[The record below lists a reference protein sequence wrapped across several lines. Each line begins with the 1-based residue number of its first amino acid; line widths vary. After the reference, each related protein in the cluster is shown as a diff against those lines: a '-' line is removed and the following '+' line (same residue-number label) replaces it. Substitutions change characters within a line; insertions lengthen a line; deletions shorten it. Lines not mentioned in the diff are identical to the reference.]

1 MNRNYYYIL
10 MLSFFLSGFLMGQD
24 YEIID
29 ATIELYP
36 TNFSSA
42 EELSKLISRDF
53 TSEEEKV
60 RAIYTWIIRNVA
72 YDPDEYKQFNYNFKN
87 YRERNAKEEITRK
100 KVIQR
105 TLKKGIAVCEGY
117 AMLFERLC
125 ELQSISNY
133 LVRGDIKSNFNDIG
147 RPFKKVHMWNVAMID
162 GQTFLFDATW
172 GAGKYDG
179 KFIREPSYFY
189 YKTPPEQLIKTHYP
203 HLQEDT
209 FLTEIFTREDFAAI
223 PLLINEKLLLSD
235 IESPSH
241 GVISSSDEDGIINFS
256 IRNIVP
262 STISYSFGNEKKAIT
277 FSEIDGGIQFS
288 VPIVLGKENL
298 LIYFDDEPALG
309 YKVK

>member
-1 MNRNYYYIL
+1 
-10 MLSFFLSGFLMGQD
+10 MGQD
-24 YEIID
+24 YERID

-133 LVRGDIKSNFNDIG
+133 LVRGDIKSNFSDIG

-162 GQTFLFDATW
+162 GQAFLFDATW

-223 PLLINEKLLLSD
+223 PLLINEKLLLTD

-241 GVISSSDEDGIINFS
+241 GVISSSDEMINFS

-262 STISYSFGNEKKAIT
+262 STISYSFGNEKKTVT
-277 FSEIDGGIQFS
+277 FSEIEGGIQFS

>member
-10 MLSFFLSGFLMGQD
+10 IFSFLMSGFSMGQD
-24 YEIID
+24 YERID

-133 LVRGDIKSNFNDIG
+133 LVRGDIKSNFSDIG

-179 KFIREPSYFY
+179 EFIREPSYFY

-223 PLLINEKLLLSD
+223 PLLINEKLLLTD

-241 GVISSSDEDGIINFS
+241 GVISSSDEDGMINFR
-256 IRNIVP
+256 IKNIVP
-262 STISYSFGNEKKAIT
+262 STISYSFGNEKKTVT
-277 FSEIDGGIQFS
+277 FSEIEGGIQFS

>member
-1 MNRNYYYIL
+1 M
-10 MLSFFLSGFLMGQD
+10 SGFSMGQD
-24 YEIID
+24 YERID

-42 EELSKLISRDF
+42 EELSKFISRDF

-133 LVRGDIKSNFNDIG
+133 LVRGDIKSNFSDIG
-147 RPFKKVHMWNVAMID
+147 RPFKKVHMWNVAMIN

-223 PLLINEKLLLSD
+223 PLLINEKLLLTD

-241 GVISSSDEDGIINFS
+241 GVISSSDEMINFS

-262 STISYSFGNEKKAIT
+262 STISYSFGNEKKTVT
-277 FSEIDGGIQFS
+277 FSEIEGGIQFS

>member
-1 MNRNYYYIL
+1 
-10 MLSFFLSGFLMGQD
+10 MGQD
-24 YEIID
+24 YERID

-42 EELSKLISRDF
+42 EELSKFISRDF

-241 GVISSSDEDGIINFS
+241 GVISSSDEMINFS

-262 STISYSFGNEKKAIT
+262 STISYSFGNEKKTVT
-277 FSEIDGGIQFS
+277 FSEIEGGIQFS